1 MTNKE
6 NKQVTREYTRPK
18 LTIYGSVS
26 AKTASGSTVGK
37 EGYDE
42 NGYLQKQPRA

>member
-1 MTNKE
+1 MTDKNT
-6 NKQVTREYTRPK
+6 KQVTQEYTRPK

-37 EGYDE
+37 EGQDP
-42 NGYLQKQPRA
+42 NGYLEKQPRP